1 MKRQIKVTPNYS
13 KRTFTIRSIYY
24 GQKLNNIYKISTDK
38 FRTLP
43 FDKDTFDDYIFNT
56 SNDWQQFLRYNDGS
70 YYAVKQY
77 Q

>member
-1 MKRQIKVTPNYS
+1 MKTIKAVPNYN
-13 KRTFTIRSIYY
+13 KRTFTLNVEHYY
-24 GQKLNNIYKISTDK
+24 DNYPFNRCLKVRY
-38 FRTLP
+38 RTLP
-43 FDKDTFDDYIFNT
+43 FDKDTFEDYIFNT